1 MTMKKILSIMMLL
14 TLAIAG
20 IGCDD
25 DDNNVTLNDNV
36 RTYINTH
43 YPDAV
48 ILESVYNYGYLEVD
62 IYHDSLNKELYFN
75 SNDAWVKT
83 TWDVAINALPSA
95 VTSAIATEYPDYR
108 IDDADYVD
116 TPDGVYYSIELEK
129 GERDVYIKVAPDG
142 TIK

>member
-1 MTMKKILSIMMLL
+1 MKKILSIMMLL
-14 TLAIAG
+14 ALAVVG
-20 IGCDD
+20 TSCDD
-25 DDNNVTLNDNV
+25 DDNNVALNDNV

-48 ILESVYNYGYLEVD
+48 ILESEYNYGYLEVD

-83 TWDVAINALPSA
+83 TWDVAINALPPA
-95 VTSAIATEYPDYR
+95 VTAAITTAYPDYR

-116 TPDGVYYSIELEK
+116 TPEGVYYSIEIEK
-129 GERDVYIKVAPDG
+129 GESDLYIKIAPDG

>member
-48 ILESVYNYGYLEVD
+48 ILESEYNYGYLEVD
-62 IYHDSLNKELYFN
+62 IYHDSLSKDVYFDN
-75 SNDAWVKT
+75 NDAWVKT
-83 TWDVAINALPSA
+83 TWDVAINALPQT
-95 VTSAIATEYPDYR
+95 VTAAIATGYPDYR
-108 IDDADYVD
+108 IDDAEYTD
-116 TPDGVYYSIELEK
+116 TPDGAYYSIELEK

>member
-1 MTMKKILSIMMLL
+1 MKKILSIMMLL
-14 TLAIAG
+14 ALAVVG
-20 IGCDD
+20 TSCDD
-25 DDNNVTLNDNV
+25 DDNNVVLNDNV

-48 ILESVYNYGYLEVD
+48 ILESEYNYGYLEVD

-83 TWDVAINALPSA
+83 TWDVAINALPPA
-95 VTSAIATEYPDYR
+95 VTAAITTAYPDYR

-116 TPDGVYYSIELEK
+116 TPEGVYYSIEIEK
-129 GERDVYIKVAPDG
+129 GESDLYIKIAPDG

>member
-1 MTMKKILSIMMLL
+1 MKKILSIMMLL
-14 TLAIAG
+14 ALAVVG
-20 IGCDD
+20 TSCDD
-25 DDNNVTLNDNV
+25 DDNNVVLNDNV

-48 ILESVYNYGYLEVD
+48 ILESEYNYGYLEVD

-83 TWDVAINALPSA
+83 TWDVAINALPPT
-95 VTSAIATEYPDYR
+95 VTAAITTAYPDYR

-116 TPDGVYYSIELEK
+116 TPEGVYYSIELEK
-129 GERDVYIKVAPDG
+129 GESDLYIKIAPDG

>member
-1 MTMKKILSIMMLL
+1 MKKILSIMMLL
-14 TLAIAG
+14 ALAVVG
-20 IGCDD
+20 TSCDD
-25 DDNNVTLNDNV
+25 DDSNVVLNDNV

-48 ILESVYNYGYLEVD
+48 ILESEYNYGYLEVD

-83 TWDVAINALPSA
+83 TWDVAINALPQA
-95 VTSAIATEYPDYR
+95 VTAAIATEYPDYR